1 MIKPLLLVLALSLFA
16 WMPLLSPGY
25 FFNAHDAHHSVFWLV
40 EFDQAIRDGAWWPRW
55 VPDHAMGYG
64 YPLWTFYS
72 PLSYYIAEFFHLLGA
87 GFTAAVK
94 VTYIL
99 AFVVSG
105 LAMYTLAKR
114 WWGRGAGLVAGL
126 VYIYA
131 PYHLVDIYVR
141 SAFAEFVA
149 FVWFPWVLLA
159 FWELAERGGAR
170 RLALAGLAYGLLV
183 LTHSVTGIIF
193 SPFLGFYILFLL
205 IRRSP
210 LTPGPSP
217 LTRVSISIRERLQEY
232 LHPSPPSRTASIP
245 QGDGVPAPTGLAP
258 LPLAGEGSRPRPS
271 PWRGEG
277 WVRGDLT
284 LTTVIPPLL
293 AIALGLGISTI
304 FWLPLL
310 LERNNI
316 VQEQWVH
323 GHYLY
328 TLQFVYPHQFLSPL
342 WGFGFAVEGPN
353 DGMSLQLGAL
363 PVILSLFAVARA
375 LRGDVARRGLVAFL
389 AVSTLAIFFLMTPA
403 ANLLWQLVPIGNLV
417 QFPWRML
424 ALTTLT
430 TAALAGAAVADDKEG
445 SRLSPAACA
454 LALVVVLA
462 SFPYTQPQL
471 TPITSRDESVLAI
484 FDFER
489 AYPDMV
495 GSTAWAQPPHDSPL
509 LAQYEAGE
517 PLRKAVIL
525 SGAGTVEPL
534 RHGGQSD
541 EVLVR
546 AATEVRLQFLTYW
559 YPGWRAT
566 IDGQPVPITREGPY
580 GLITLDVPAGEHR
593 VAIRFGDTPART
605 LAAAVSGLSVVVFAG
620 LWVSARGIRRERGV
634 NSLSPEGR
642 G

>member
-1 MIKPLLLVLALSLFA
+1 MNQDAFSASRSAFLARLRGIDRGLLLLLTLGLFA
-16 WMPLLSPGY
+16 WAPLLSPGY

-55 VPDHAMGYG
+55 APDHAMGYG

-72 PLSYYIAEFFHLLGA
+72 PLSYYIAEVFHLLGA
-87 GFTAAVK
+87 GFTAAIK
-94 VTYIL
+94 ATYAL

-105 LAMYTLAKR
+105 VALYALARR
-114 WWGRGAGLVAGL
+114 WWGQGAGLVAGL

-159 FWELAERGGAR
+159 FWELVERGGAR

-183 LTHSVTGIIF
+183 LTHSVTALIF

-205 IRRSP
+205 VRRFP
-210 LTPGPSP
+210 LHPNPSP
-217 LTRVSISIRERLQEY
+217 RRGLSLSISENVKREAWQ
-232 LHPSPPSRTASIP
+232 SAPPIP
-245 QGDGVPAPTGLAP
+245 QTPFLPRSTGEDGGAESSEAAKSGGLQYHF
-258 LPLAGEGSRPRPS
+258 LSRLIQS
-271 PWRGEG
+271 AI
-277 WVRGDLT
+277 L
-284 LTTVIPPLL
+284 PLL
-293 AIALGLGISTI
+293 ATALGLGISTI

-310 LERNNI
+310 LERDYI
-316 VQEQWVH
+316 VQGQWVH

-328 TLQFVYPHQFLSPL
+328 SLQFVYPHQFLSPL
-342 WGFGFAVEGPN
+342 WGFGFAVAGPN

-363 PVILSLFAVARA
+363 PVILSLFAVIRA
-375 LRGDVARRGLVAFL
+375 LRGGVTHRGLIGFL
-389 AVSTLAIFFLMTPA
+389 AISTLLIVFLMTPGA
-403 ANLLWQLVPIGNLV
+403 SPLWQLVPIGGLV

-424 ALTTLT
+424 ALTALT
-430 TAALAGAAVADDKEG
+430 TALLAGAATADEENG
-445 SRLSPAACA
+445 RPSPMACA

-462 SFPYTQPQL
+462 SFPYTQPQF
-471 TPITSRDESVLAI
+471 TPITPRDESVLAI
-484 FDFER
+484 VDFER

-495 GSTAWAQPPHDSPL
+495 GSTAWAEQPRDSPL

-525 SGAGTVEPL
+525 SGEGTVEPL

-546 AATEVRLQFLTYW
+546 AATEVRLQFFTYW

-580 GLITLDVPAGEHR
+580 GLITLDVPAGDHR

-605 LAAAVSGLSVVVFAG
+605 LAAVVSGLSVLVFVG
-620 LWVSARGIRRERGV
+620 LWFSARGFRI
-634 NSLSPEGR
+634 LQ
-642 G
+642 